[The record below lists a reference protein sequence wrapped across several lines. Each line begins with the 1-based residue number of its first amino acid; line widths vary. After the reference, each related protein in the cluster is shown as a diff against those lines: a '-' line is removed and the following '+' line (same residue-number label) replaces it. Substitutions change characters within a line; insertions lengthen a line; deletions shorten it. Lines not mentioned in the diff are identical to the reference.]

1 MRTELDALTDEER
14 QVISQIWYRRAEGER
29 SASETFR
36 VVAAGLTALDAEP
49 ELSALARRAVDD
61 EQRHADRCWQ
71 LACIYAGRLL
81 PEAAPRPGELP
92 RYDGAS
98 DELRHSLHVVGQ
110 CCLNETTAS
119 AFLERCLQAT
129 KAPAARATFR
139 VLLSD
144 EIDHARIG
152 WAHLASP
159 RLSTAT
165 RAAIAAWLPS
175 MIAANLRAWHA
186 RPDVPTAPVYAA
198 HGVLPLAS
206 TNQAVD
212 AAVDDL
218 ILPGLRHVGID
229 VATCSWREEPEAPLR
244 HHP

>member
-1 MRTELDALTDEER
+1 MTADVDTLADDER
-14 QVISQIWYRRAEGER
+14 RVISDIWYRRAEGER
-29 SASETFR
+29 AASETFR
-36 VVAAGLTALDAEP
+36 VVTDGLAALDAEP
-49 ELSALARRAVDD
+49 ELIALSKRAVDD
-61 EQRHADRCWQ
+61 ELRHADRCWQ
-71 LACIYAGRLL
+71 LSCIYAGRVR
-81 PEAAPRPGELP
+81 PEAAPRDGALP
-92 RYDGAS
+92 RYIGAS
-98 DELRHSLHVVGQ
+98 EELRHSLLVVGQ

-119 AFLERCLQAT
+119 AFLERCLQT
-129 KAPAARATFR
+129 TTAPAARATFR

-159 RLSTAT
+159 RLSAEA

-175 MIAANLRAWHA
+175 MIASNLRAWHA

-212 AAVDDL
+212 AAVADL

-229 VATCSWREEPEAPLR
+229 VPTSLQALA
-244 HHP
+244 